1 MKKIINVAE
10 TLPGG
15 VGAFL
20 DEFNSGLK
28 SKGFNVSAFVPDSHQ
43 SYISKDNVS
52 EIFTYRRT
60 GRNFKSFFLF
70 ISGLYTVLKRN
81 NYDVLVLHSS
91 FAGMM
96 GRLLKPFFPNLKVIY
111 YPHGVST
118 IMNVS
123 FIKKNIYSF
132 VERVLFYFFTDKVV
146 AISKYEMGVL
156 KNSKITG
163 SDVCVIYNGIE
174 DRYFESKREQTDVL
188 NILFVGR
195 FDKEKGLHVLLKAL
209 NKVTINHNLTII
221 GSFSSDVAKFDL
233 DFPVDCNIINWLPRE
248 EMSNYYIDAD
258 VVVVPSEWEGLG
270 LVAIEAISF
279 CVPVFASNVGGLPEV
294 VKDGFNGKLFEPG
307 NYKEL
312 AELINKTTEKEYAFY
327 RSNCRDHFLKY
338 FSKERMISNFVDLVE
353 RL

>member
-28 SKGFNVSAFVPDSHQ
+28 RKGYNISVFIPESHQ
-43 SYISKDNVS
+43 SYISKDYVS
-52 EIFTYRRT
+52 EVFTYRRT
-60 GRNFKSFFLF
+60 GRNLKSFFLF
-70 ISGLYTVLKRN
+70 TSGLYNVLKKN
-81 NYDVLVLHSS
+81 KYDVLVLHSS

-96 GRLLKPFFPNLKVIY
+96 GRLLKPFFPDLKVVY

-118 IMNVS
+118 IMTVSSLKKSVYS
-123 FIKKNIYSF
+123 FI
-132 VERVLFYFFTDKVV
+132 ERALFYLFTDKVV
-146 AISKYEMGVL
+146 AISEYEMGVL
-156 KNSKITG
+156 KRSKIAG

-174 DRYFESKREQTDVL
+174 DRYVENKREQTDSL

-209 NKVTINHNLTII
+209 HEVTVNYNVTII
-221 GSFSSDVAKFDL
+221 GSFSSDAARFDL
-233 DFPVDCNIINWLPRE
+233 DFPVGCKIINWLPRE
-248 EMSNYYIDAD
+248 EISNYYVNAD
-258 VVVVPSEWEGLG
+258 IVVVPSEWEGLG

-279 CVPVFASNVGGLPEV
+279 NVPVFASNVGGLPEV
-294 VKDGFNGKLFEPG
+294 VKEKFNGRLFESG
-307 NYKEL
+307 NYREL
-312 AELINKTTEKEYAFY
+312 ADLINKTTAEEYNFY
-327 RSNCRDHFLKY
+327 KSNCRDHFLS
-338 FSKERMISNFVDLVE
+338 FFTKEKMISNFIVLVE